1 MTTPNSPNSTH
12 NIWFPCTE
20 ATNHFTA
27 DINNLNVDSLSYH
40 SSDQVS
46 IEDGSSLPILHTGS
60 ANLHSLQGTF
70 LLSNLLHAPLIA
82 KNLLLVKQFCLDNYV
97 YFEFHVNSFFVRDS
111 QLHRILAQGTVENG
125 LYVLP
130 CEVSTSSW
138 PSSQAL
144 LCECTTPHFWHI
156 RLGHPS
162 HKITSLTL
170 NQLKLPVT
178 KVVDFT

>member
-1 MTTPNSPNSTH
+1 MVSTMVSSSILCNRQRWWIWQTWLWQRTLKLLLLSPWYTASLPSLSKTPKLALSCYHRFNQNYQPPTPSTLSANMTTLNSPNSTH

-82 KNLLLVKQFCLDNYV
+82 KNLLLVK
-97 YFEFHVNSFFVRDS
+97 
-111 QLHRILAQGTVENG
+111 
-125 LYVLP
+125 
-130 CEVSTSSW
+130 
-138 PSSQAL
+138 
-144 LCECTTPHFWHI
+144 
-156 RLGHPS
+156 
-162 HKITSLTL
+162 
-170 NQLKLPVT
+170 
-178 KVVDFT
+178 